1 MARSLSVNADKAVFL
16 FDMKWLLRSA
26 GVLLALVAIL
36 ALVPFFIEV
45 DDYIPT
51 LEEEL
56 TARLGQSVS
65 IDDLDVSLLPLP
77 RIVASGISIGSAGET
92 KVGRVVLKPDLWS
105 LAGSNK
111 TLRSIDFE
119 DVTLP
124 HQALGALVKLT
135 RRGSDTGGLRIEKTR
150 LRNAVIKLE
159 RGQFGPFGAEVTSAA
174 GGGGELSVATDDGR
188 FKARVQ
194 PNGEGYA
201 LDVSAKG
208 WTLPVGPAVR
218 FDQLDIKG
226 TASGD
231 GADLDQ
237 ISGRLYGGT
246 LNGSASVSLAK
257 AITVKGELQL
267 AQIELKEAAALFAK
281 KTRVSGSLDAK
292 PAFNAIA
299 AEASGLDEA
308 LRIETP
314 FTVHNGVLHGLDL
327 AAAGALLNRGEG
339 KGETRFEELVGRLV
353 VERRT
358 YRFTQL
364 RIASGSLSAKGNVTV
379 TQGKALSGELNTTV
393 KGTGTGIPLIVVGTL
408 DTPLLYPNP
417 KALIGAA
424 AGTAVLG
431 PGLGTAAGAKLGEI
445 VEGLLGKKK

>member
-16 FDMKWLLRSA
+16 CDMKWLLRCA

-45 DDYIPT
+45 DDYIPA

-56 TARLGQSVS
+56 AARIGQPVS

-77 RIVASGISIGSAGET
+77 RIVASGIAIGGAGEA
-92 KVGRVVLKPDLWS
+92 KVGEVVLKPDLWS

-111 TLRSIDFE
+111 TLRSVDFE
-119 DVTLP
+119 DVMLP

-135 RRGSDTGGLRIEKTR
+135 RRDAGSGGLRIEKTR
-150 LRNAVIKLE
+150 LKNAVIRLE
-159 RGQFGPFGAEVTSAA
+159 RGQFGPFDADVTSAA
-174 GGGGELSVATDDGR
+174 GGGELSLATEDGR
-188 FKARVQ
+188 FKARLK
-194 PNGEGYA
+194 PEGESYA
-201 LDVSAKG
+201 LEIAAQGWVS
-208 WTLPVGPAVR
+208 PVGPAVR
-218 FDQLDIKG
+218 FDELEIEG
-226 TASGD
+226 MVSGD
-231 GADLDQ
+231 GAQLDR

-246 LNGSASVSLAK
+246 LNGSAGVSLAK
-257 AITVKGELQL
+257 VITVKGALELK
-267 AQIELKEAAALFAK
+267 QIALKEAAALFSN

-292 PAFNAIA
+292 PVFNATA
-299 AEASGLDEA
+299 PKASGLDEA

-327 AAAGALLNRGEG
+327 AAAGALLNRGEET
-339 KGETRFEELVGRLV
+339 GETRFDELAGRLV
-353 VERRT
+353 VERRA

-379 TQGKALSGELNTTV
+379 TQGKALSGELNTML
-393 KGTGTGIPLIVVGTL
+393 KGTGTGIPLIVAGTL

-431 PGLGTAAGAKLGEI
+431 PGLGTAAGAKLGEL

>member
-1 MARSLSVNADKAVFL
+1 
-16 FDMKWLLRSA
+16 MKWLLRSA

-36 ALVPFFIEV
+36 ALVPYFIEV
-45 DDYIPT
+45 DDYIPA

-56 TARLGQSVS
+56 AARLGQSVS

-77 RIVASGISIGSAGET
+77 RIVARGIAIGGAGET
-92 KVGRVVLKPDLWS
+92 KVGKVVLKPDLWS

-119 DVTLP
+119 DVTLA
-124 HQALGALVKLT
+124 HQALGALVRFT
-135 RRGSDTGGLRIEKTR
+135 RRDAGSDGLRVERTR
-150 LRNAVIKLE
+150 LQNAVIKLE
-159 RGQFGPFGAEVTSAA
+159 QGEFGPFDADVTSAA
-174 GGGGELSVATDDGR
+174 GGGGELYLATEDGR
-188 FKARVQ
+188 FKARVK
-194 PNGEGYA
+194 PDGESYA
-201 LDVSAKG
+201 LEISAKG

-226 TASGD
+226 SASGD
-231 GADLDQ
+231 GAALDQ

-246 LNGSASVSLAK
+246 LNGGATISLAK
-257 AITVKGELQL
+257 GIAVKGELQL
-267 AQIELKEAAALFAK
+267 ARVELKEAAALFAK
-281 KTRVSGSLDAK
+281 KTRVSGRLDAK
-292 PAFNAIA
+292 PVFNANA

-339 KGETRFEELVGRLV
+339 TGETRFEELAGRLV
-353 VERRT
+353 VERRA

-364 RIASGSLSAKGNVTV
+364 RIASGSLSAKGHVAV

-393 KGTGTGIPLIVVGTL
+393 KGTGTGIPLIVAGTL

-431 PGLGTAAGAKLGEI
+431 PGLGTAAGVKLGEI

>member
-1 MARSLSVNADKAVFL
+1 MAGSLSVNDGEPVFL

-36 ALVPFFIEV
+36 ALVPFFIVV
-45 DDYIPT
+45 DDYNPT

-56 TARLGQSVS
+56 AARLGQSVS

-77 RIVASGISIGSAGET
+77 RIVARGIAIGSAGET
-92 KVGRVVLKPDLWS
+92 KVGRVVLRPDLWS

-124 HQALGALVKLT
+124 HKALGALVKLT
-135 RRGSDTGGLRIEKTR
+135 RRDADSSGLRIEKTR
-150 LRNAVIKLE
+150 LKNAVIRLE
-159 RGQFGPFGAEVTSAA
+159 RGQFGPFDAEVTSSA
-174 GGGGELSVATDDGR
+174 GGGGAVSLATADGR
-188 FKARVQ
+188 FKARVK
-194 PNGEGYA
+194 PEGESYA
-201 LDVSAKG
+201 LEISAKS
-208 WTLPVGPAVR
+208 WILPVGPAVR
-218 FDQLDIKG
+218 FDELEIKG
-226 TASGD
+226 MVSGD
-231 GADLDQ
+231 GAQLDR
-237 ISGRLYGGT
+237 ITGRLYGGT

-257 AITVKGELQL
+257 VITVKGGLELK
-267 AQIELKEAAALFAK
+267 QIALKEAAALFSK

-292 PAFNAIA
+292 PVFNAV
-299 AEASGLDEA
+299 ASNASALDEA

-327 AAAGALLNRGEG
+327 AAAGVLLNRGEET
-339 KGETRFEELVGRLV
+339 GETRFDELAGRLV
-353 VERRT
+353 AERRA

-379 TQGKALSGELNTTV
+379 TQGKALSGELTTTV
-393 KGTGTGIPLIVVGTL
+393 KGTGTGIPLIVAGTL

-431 PGLGTAAGAKLGEI
+431 PGLGTAAGAKLGEL
-445 VEGLLGKKK
+445 VEDLLGKKK